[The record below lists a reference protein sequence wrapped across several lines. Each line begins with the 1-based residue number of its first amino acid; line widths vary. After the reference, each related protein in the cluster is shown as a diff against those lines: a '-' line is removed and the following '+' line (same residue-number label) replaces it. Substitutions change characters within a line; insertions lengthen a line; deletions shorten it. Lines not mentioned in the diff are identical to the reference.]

1 MLKRPHSLMVCLRPL
16 ILLPKIQPIED
27 KDTTHAQVF
36 KNLQLLLDV
45 ASQGEGET
53 SQGDE
58 KRFAGGGVEEM
69 LGDVVRRINA
79 DDSPFKCGEGKRR
92 GAGRDARDP
101 IV

>member
-1 MLKRPHSLMVCLRPL
+1 MRPL
-16 ILLPKIQPIED
+16 VLFPKIQPIED
-27 KDTTHAQVF
+27 KDTSNAQVF
-36 KNLQLLLDV
+36 KSLQLFLDV
-45 ASQGEGET
+45 ASQGERKT